1 MKHIYL
7 SIIKITARGNDKYAK
22 KIKEGLINEEIV
34 RRYPGSNNVGNY
46 VINNGKGS
54 GPRSHDYG
62 KVGAEELGDFDA
74 NMSGG
79 GGC

>member
-1 MKHIYL
+1 M
-7 SIIKITARGNDKYAK
+7 K

-34 RRYPGSNNVGNY
+34 RRYPGSDNGGNY
-46 VINNGKGS
+46 VIDKKKGS

-62 KVGAEELGDFDA
+62 KVVAEELGDLDA

>member
-1 MKHIYL
+1 M
-7 SIIKITARGNDKYAK
+7 K

-34 RRYPGSNNVGNY
+34 SGYPGSDNGGNSVVDNV
-46 VINNGKGS
+46 KGG

-62 KVGAEELGDFDA
+62 KVVAEELGDLDV
-74 NMSGG
+74 NMSGR